1 MINLEIPKKFKPL
14 ASQANQVATEV
25 FRPISRKYDAAE
37 HAYPKELDMLASLID
52 GMNEGSDIGGA
63 GAAGVRR
70 EANGDDDGENRNGS
84 NLSTVLGIIELCW
97 GDVGLLLSMPR
108 QGLGNSA
115 IASVATEEQ
124 LEHYGGKWAA
134 MAITEPEAGS
144 DSAAIRTTAEL
155 DGDEYVL
162 NGEKIFVTSGD
173 RADLIVVWATL
184 DRSKGRAAIKSFIV
198 ERDNPGLKL
207 DRLEH
212 KLGIRASDTANF
224 TLQDCRVPKEAL
236 LGDPEVDG
244 KKGFAGAMQT
254 FDNTRPLVAAM
265 AVGVARA
272 ALEETRE
279 RLAEAGRRGR
289 LRHPRPLPARR
300 RGALPGDGGRLRGGL
315 AADPAG
321 RLDGRQRQAQLAAG
335 LDGQGQGRPHLRRR
349 RPRLR
354 RALRQRRLRRERAA
368 REVGPRRE
376 DPRHLRGDPAD
387 PAADRRPPAARQ
399 ELAANCGNRR
409 GSGCPSP
416 ETVAAGAAR
425 LSVRRGTTRQATRSP
440 EGIGRGPPPIFVRQ
454 TAGREPDRGLDG
466 ASPASRL
473 GIVAVD
479 ARGRTGGTG
488 TSAN

>member
-25 FRPISRKYDAAE
+25 FRPISRKYDEAE
-37 HAYPKELDMLASLID
+37 HEYPKELDMLASLID

-70 EANGDDDGENRNGS
+70 EKSDDGENRNGS

-124 LEHYGGKWAA
+124 LKHYGGKWAA

-173 RADLIVVWATL
+173 RADLIVVWASL

-236 LGDPEVDG
+236 LGDPEV
-244 KKGFAGAMQT
+244 KEKGFAGVMET

-272 ALEETRE
+272 ALEETRK
-279 RLAEAGRRGR
+279 RLKKAGVEVDYSVPALSQHAAAARFLEMEADYEAAWLLTLQAAWMADNSKPNSLQASMAKAKAGRACVDITLGCVE
-289 LRHPRPLPARR
+289 LCGVVGYTENELLEKWARD
-300 RGALPGDGGRLRGGL
+300 AKI
-315 AADPAG
+315 
-321 RLDGRQRQAQLAAG
+321 LDLFEGTQQIQL
-335 LDGQGQGRPHLRRR
+335 LI
-349 RPRLR
+349 
-354 RALRQRRLRRERAA
+354 
-368 REVGPRRE
+368 V
-376 DPRHLRGDPAD
+376 
-387 PAADRRPPAARQ
+387 ARQ
-399 ELAANCGNRR
+399 LLGKSSSELR
-409 GSGCPSP
+409 
-416 ETVAAGAAR
+416 
-425 LSVRRGTTRQATRSP
+425 
-440 EGIGRGPPPIFVRQ
+440 
-454 TAGREPDRGLDG
+454 
-466 ASPASRL
+466 
-473 GIVAVD
+473 
-479 ARGRTGGTG
+479 
-488 TSAN
+488 